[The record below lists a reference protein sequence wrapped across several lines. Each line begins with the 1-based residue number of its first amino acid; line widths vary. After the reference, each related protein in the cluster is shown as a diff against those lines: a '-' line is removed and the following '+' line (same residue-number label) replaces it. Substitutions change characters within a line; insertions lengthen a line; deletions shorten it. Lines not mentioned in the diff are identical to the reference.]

1 MRTLQRRRYR
11 RSGMYGT
18 LRGENEPQINAVTLT
33 VKNPVAPQKSQ
44 SEADFDKEYEAFM
57 AAQRKLKAERL
68 AAEEAA
74 KEAAAVEAIK
84 EETAEEPQESPV
96 TAGPDIDVT
105 EKTEEDVV
113 AETVEATVDEAAEPV
128 VVETKKSRKKKA
140 ADAE

>member
-18 LRGENEPQINAVTLT
+18 LASEQVSIKNGTTVVTPT
-33 VKNPVAPQKSQ
+33 PHKATQAES
-44 SEADFDKEYEAFM
+44 DFDKEYEAFM
-57 AAQRKLKAERL
+57 AEQRKLKAERL

-84 EETAEEPQESPV
+84 EETAEEPQESPI
-96 TAGPDIDVT
+96 TPGQDIDVT
-105 EKTEEDVV
+105 EKTEEDVD

-128 VVETKKSRKKKA
+128 VIETKKSRKKKA

>member
-18 LRGENEPQINAVTLT
+18 LKSENVNSAV
-33 VKNPVAPQKSQ
+33 VSPVPRKEQPKTQ

-57 AAQRKLKAERL
+57 AEQRKLKAERI

-84 EETAEEPQESPV
+84 EDTAPAEEPVVE
-96 TAGPDIDVT
+96 VT
-105 EKTEEDVV
+105 EAPEAPVEE
-113 AETVEATVDEAAEPV
+113 AP
-128 VVETKKSRKKKA
+128 VVETKKTKKKKA
-140 ADAE
+140 VQVEETATDAE

>member
-18 LRGENEPQINAVTLT
+18 LASEQVSIQNGTTVVTPT
-33 VKNPVAPQKSQ
+33 PRKATQAES
-44 SEADFDKEYEAFM
+44 DFDKEYEEFIAK
-57 AAQRKLKAERL
+57 QRKLKAERL
-68 AAEEAA
+68 AAEEDA

-113 AETVEATVDEAAEPV
+113 TETVEETVDEAAEPV
-128 VVETKKSRKKKA
+128 AVETKKSRKKKA
-140 ADAE
+140 ATAE